1 MILCIILA
9 EVHSNRLLR
18 KQVAS
23 EIKKRDY
30 VVFTILLLTLIY
42 LSTALFLSERS
53 LLSYFE
59 LGRKETAL
67 QREVDIIR
75 LENEKLKA
83 IIESS
88 SENDFYLEKHA
99 RENFGLAKPDEYIYR
114 YEK

>member
-9 EVHSNRLLR
+9 EVHSNKLLR

-30 VVFTILLLTLIY
+30 VIFTILLLTLIY
-42 LSTALFLSERS
+42 FSATIFFNESS

-59 LGRKETAL
+59 LGKKETAL
-67 QREVDIIR
+67 QHEVDIIR
-75 LENEKLKA
+75 QENEKLRS
-83 IIESS
+83 IIKSS
-88 SENDFYLEKHA
+88 NENDFYLEKHA
-99 RENFGLAKPDEYIYR
+99 RENFGLAEPDEYIYR

>member
-1 MILCIILA
+1 
-9 EVHSNRLLR
+9 VHSNKLLR

-42 LSTALFLSERS
+42 LSTAFFFNDKS
-53 LLSYFE
+53 LLSYFD
-59 LGRKETAL
+59 LGKKETAL
-67 QREVDIIR
+67 QSEVDTIR
-75 LENEKLKA
+75 QENEKLKA

-99 RENFGLAKPDEYIYR
+99 RENFGLAEPDEYIYR